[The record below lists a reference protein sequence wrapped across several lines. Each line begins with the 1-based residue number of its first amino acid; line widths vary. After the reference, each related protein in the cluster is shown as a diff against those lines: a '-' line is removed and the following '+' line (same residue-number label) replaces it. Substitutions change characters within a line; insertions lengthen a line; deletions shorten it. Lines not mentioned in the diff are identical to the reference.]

1 MRLLSRDCD
10 AEGAALSSTLA
21 ALRFA
26 AGQIE
31 PHSPVSLRVGHTQQ
45 QHATNKCSKLKITF
59 VFGRERDA
67 RSIAVPVLFCSLSL
81 SLI

>member
-59 VFGRERDA
+59 VFGTLD
-67 RSIAVPVLFCSLSL
+67 RSLFLFCSLSL